1 MVVTI
6 MFFTF
11 IGIVFIAS
19 GKIKNEVEE
28 KEEDRGGEGTKT
40 SDDCDGDD
48 DCDENDEC
56 DENDD
61 CDGDEEEEA
70 RFTK

>member
-1 MVVTI
+1 M
-6 MFFTF
+6 
-11 IGIVFIAS
+11 
-19 GKIKNEVEE
+19 EE
-28 KEEDRGGEGTKT
+28 KEEDRGGEGTRT
-40 SDDCDGDD
+40 SMKNDDCDGND

-61 CDGDEEEEA
+61 CDGDEEDEA